1 VKRSETINLDSRV
14 QKTKYAIILLLVI
27 PALAGRALEYVLSDG
42 QMACSMMS
50 MQEAP
55 MYELILHELISWESS
70 NKVDPTDPK

>member
-1 VKRSETINLDSRV
+1 MKRTKTINLDSRV

-27 PALAGRALEYVLSDG
+27 PALAGRALGYVLSDG

-55 MYELILHELISWESS
+55 IYELILHGFVSS
-70 NKVDPTDPK
+70 EFSKKWDQTYPK